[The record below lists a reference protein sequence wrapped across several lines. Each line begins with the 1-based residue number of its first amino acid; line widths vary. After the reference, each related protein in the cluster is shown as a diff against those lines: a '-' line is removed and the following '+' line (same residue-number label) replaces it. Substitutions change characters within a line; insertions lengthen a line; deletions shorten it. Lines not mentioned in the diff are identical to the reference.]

1 MPIDAHIRDPNSG
14 QGLKVTAEGT
24 MGVVYHDHPPVGD
37 SVASLPYRDNFENA
51 ADSPFMMV
59 LGSLAAPVDFTVEAV
74 QGFDSY
80 VKTISIEVTDTNPL
94 GRLFGALPRLTNGVE
109 FIHVTQAG
117 GERVLT
123 TFRSNF
129 ELIRLGGPSTPSWG
143 SGTSSFLFPNA
154 VAQNA
159 DSYLIAI
166 DLAVSLGMT
175 YGLKLEQGTTD
186 KFIFRVQDDLT
197 GLVSFTAIVS
207 GQQVKR

>member
-1 MPIDAHIRDPNSG
+1 MPIDAHIRDPGNG

-24 MGVVYHDHPPVGD
+24 LGVVYHDHPPVGD
-37 SVASLPYRDNFENA
+37 SVSSLPYRANFENA
-51 ADSPFMMV
+51 GSPFMMV

-117 GERVLT
+117 GERILT

-129 ELIRLGGPSTPSWG
+129 ELIRLGGPSTPAWG
-143 SGTSSFLFPNA
+143 SGTSAFLFPNA

-166 DLAVSLGMT
+166 DLAVSLGMA
-175 YGLKLEQGTTD
+175 YGLKLAVGSTD

-197 GLVSFTAIVS
+197 GLTSFTAIVS
-207 GQQVKR
+207 GQQVRR